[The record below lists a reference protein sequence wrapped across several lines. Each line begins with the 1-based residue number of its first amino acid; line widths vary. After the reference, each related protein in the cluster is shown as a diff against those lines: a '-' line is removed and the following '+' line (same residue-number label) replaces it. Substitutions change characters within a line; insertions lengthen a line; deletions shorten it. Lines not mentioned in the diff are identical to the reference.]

1 MLPTAFDLVPLLTCL
16 GRNRKPAFFRKK
28 QTIFSY
34 RERSDS
40 IFYVGYVDKGTVK
53 ITIPSVKG
61 NMALLAA

>member
-1 MLPTAFDLVPLLTCL
+1 MLSTAFNLVPLLTRL

-40 IFYVGYVDKGTVK
+40 IFYVDKGTVK
-53 ITIPSVKG
+53 VTIPSVKG
-61 NMALLAA
+61 NLASLAA